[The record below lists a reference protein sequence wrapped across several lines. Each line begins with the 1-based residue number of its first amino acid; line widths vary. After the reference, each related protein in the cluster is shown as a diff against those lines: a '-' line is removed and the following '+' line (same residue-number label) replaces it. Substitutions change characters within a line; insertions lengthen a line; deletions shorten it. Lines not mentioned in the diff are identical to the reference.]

1 MPDLNPLIPGIYY
14 DGEGHIYVNM
24 RAFLTVHGLP
34 DNPEVR
40 EVVWAEMRDVF
51 GDVPIIEIS
60 D

>member
-1 MPDLNPLIPGIYY
+1 MPDLTPLIPGIYD
-14 DGEGHIYVNM
+14 DGEGHIHLHM
-24 RAFLTVHGLP
+24 REFLKLHGLP

-40 EVVWAEMRDVF
+40 KVVWAEMRDVF

>member
-1 MPDLNPLIPGIYY
+1 MDDLTPLIPGIYH

-24 RAFLTVHGLP
+24 REFLTIHVLA

-40 EVVWAEMRDVF
+40 KVVWAEMRDVF
-51 GDVPIIEIS
+51 GNVPIIEIS